1 MLDCDDGRLLGH
13 FHEGGADYEARDVT
27 EIAAS
32 GTRRFT
38 QSTTRCTSSALRSA
52 PMTPDPL
59 DAGMSADCRPSVTAS
74 SSRQARAA
82 PIPPSLEKAIVH
94 GPSAGIATAAPSE
107 HPPRASEPSNST
119 NEPALVL
126 IVPHIQFYTKTV
138 ASTWIHR

>member
-52 PMTPDPL
+52 PRPARRRHVRGLQTICDGL
-59 DAGMSADCRPSVTAS
+59 VIKAGKSRADSALAGEGDRPRALRRDCDCRTIGAPTEGE
-74 SSRQARAA
+74 RA
-82 PIPPSLEKAIVH
+82 K
-94 GPSAGIATAAPSE
+94 
-107 HPPRASEPSNST
+107 
-119 NEPALVL
+119 
-126 IVPHIQFYTKTV
+126 Q
-138 ASTWIHR
+138 